1 MAALDGRV
9 RRSYGGSVDSLYE
22 RLPHGPHRL
31 GHDQVTRNQRIRLYG
46 AMVEAVAASGYERA
60 SVRQVVALAGV
71 SRRSFY
77 ELFANKQ
84 ECFLAT
90 FDMVSARGVNVIRQ
104 AYQDSD
110 GTLED
115 RLGATYRRFLQGVGS
130 NWKGARLTIVEAQ
143 TVVPAGL
150 ERMQAATKAYERML
164 SATFTHVPGAD
175 PLPMP
180 VVTGIV
186 GGLHSAVSTV
196 LREGRPHDLPPLA
209 ESMLGWTLLFQSPA
223 AMNIPQRPL
232 TPLTPGAAAPGGV
245 AGANV
250 AALDP
255 RDRLLHHV
263 LRLALIEDY
272 KELSAPQIAD
282 EAGVSIDTF
291 FELFAGKNECYVAA
305 LDRLGNEL
313 LELVTAADLLH
324 GDWPRAVR
332 RVITE
337 LMRYLGERP
346 LYAQTLAAGAFAA
359 GPGSAARLRDIGR
372 SVSMLLAE
380 GAPAPAR
387 TAIALEG
394 MRGAIR
400 ATIRSHVSTGTIERL
415 PVASGHLSYLVLAP
429 FIGADV
435 AAEIAS
441 EAA

>member
-1 MAALDGRV
+1 MAALDGGV

-31 GHDQVTRNQRIRLYG
+31 DHNQVIRNQRTRLHG
-46 AMVEAVAASGYERA
+46 AMVEAVSASGYERA

-90 FDMVSARGVNVIRQ
+90 FDAISARGMKGIRL
-104 AYQDSD
+104 AYQDSE

-115 RLGATYRRFLQGVGS
+115 RLGAAYKQFLEGVRS
-130 NWKGARLTIVEAQ
+130 HWKDARLTIVEAQ

-150 ERMQAATKAYERML
+150 ERLLRTTMAYERML
-164 SATFTHVPGAD
+164 SSTFTHAPGAD

-186 GGLHSAVSTV
+186 GGMHAAASTV
-196 LREGRPHDLPPLA
+196 LREGRPRDLPPLA
-209 ESMLGWTLLFQSPA
+209 EEMLSWTLLYQSPA
-223 AMNIPQRPL
+223 ALSIPYRPL
-232 TPLTPGAAAPGGV
+232 TPRPPGATAPGGV

-250 AALDP
+250 ADLDC

-272 KELSAPQIAD
+272 KELSVPQIAD
-282 EAGVSIDTF
+282 EAGVPLDSF
-291 FELFAGKNECYVAA
+291 FELFAGKNDCYVAA

-313 LELVTAADLLH
+313 LQVLTAADLLH

-332 RVITE
+332 RVIAE
-337 LMRYLGERP
+337 MLLYLGERP

-359 GPGSAARLRDIGR
+359 GPESAARLRDIGR
-372 SVSMLLAE
+372 SVGTLLAE

-387 TAIALEG
+387 TGIALEG
-394 MRGAIR
+394 VRGAIG
-400 ATIRSHVSTGTIERL
+400 ATIRSQVSAGTIERL
-415 PVASGHLSYLVLAP
+415 PVLADHLAYLVLAP
-429 FIGADV
+429 FIGADA
-435 AAEIAS
+435 AAEIVS
-441 EAA
+441 EPS